1 MRFVSF
7 LALVVCVVGLMPVNG
22 QDAKDKATELPK
34 PPEGWKYLDAKDSSY
49 TFLFPTQA
57 PRNGTR
63 ERTYSSGRLR
73 FKSQM
78 NYCVTKDKLTL
89 TAEMINLTGPALNGI
104 KVGDVFQSIVDQH
117 KADGYTVTEME
128 DVKVGKMNAKE
139 FYASK
144 PNDVARVVLFA
155 AKPRVYGMSVTGKFK
170 EDTITPYTDK
180 FVASMVLTPEAAKA
194 AVVKAKDDAAKDA
207 AKEAEPAKPG
217 EIKWTLNTKL
227 MEIPDAPVSGTIMG
241 KEFKMDN
248 AELWGGSLYISQGK
262 TGVFYH
268 ADVHFTLWQKGGES
282 LAGKTYIIEPRSN
295 KSQVHVGISRIKPGE
310 KLPTTI
316 PYLTGVAMRLEF
328 GEAKNGKIPGKIYL
342 CTPDKD
348 KTAVAGTF
356 EIKE

>member
-1 MRFVSF
+1 M
-7 LALVVCVVGLMPVNG
+7 
-22 QDAKDKATELPK
+22 
-34 PPEGWKYLDAKDSSY
+34 
-49 TFLFPTQA
+49 
-57 PRNGTR
+57 
-63 ERTYSSGRLR
+63 
-73 FKSQM
+73 
-78 NYCVTKDKLTL
+78 
-89 TAEMINLTGPALNGI
+89 
-104 KVGDVFQSIVDQH
+104 
-117 KADGYTVTEME
+117 
-128 DVKVGKMNAKE
+128 
-139 FYASK
+139 
-144 PNDVARVVLFA
+144 
-155 AKPRVYGMSVTGKFK
+155 
-170 EDTITPYTDK
+170 
-180 FVASMVLTPEAAKA
+180 
-194 AVVKAKDDAAKDA
+194 KAKDDAATDA

-282 LAGKTYIIEPRSN
+282 LAGKTYVIEPRSN